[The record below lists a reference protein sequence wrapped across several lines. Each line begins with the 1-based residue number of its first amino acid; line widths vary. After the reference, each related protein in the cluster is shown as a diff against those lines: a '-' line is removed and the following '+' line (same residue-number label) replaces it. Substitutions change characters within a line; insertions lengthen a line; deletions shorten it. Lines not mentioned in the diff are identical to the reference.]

1 MNRIIRKAT
10 SDDLPR
16 IQELIDAGR
25 KKMRAEGNTEQWT
38 DATPILERIVQDMTN
53 GNSYLLEE
61 EGRVVATFAFVKGP
75 DITYKKIYE
84 GAWLND
90 KPYYVIHR
98 IASEPGVHG
107 ILKDVLA
114 WSESFTDTLRIDTHR
129 KNISMRSALVKYG
142 FRYCGIIY
150 LLDGAERLAFQR
162 QSLFYLNSLPIPWNT
177 LSRTSMISSVTSRT
191 PSVTLSNRV
200 DLPVSPTIFSAT
212 CEKK

>member
-38 DATPILERIVQDMTN
+38 DTTPILERIVQDMTN

-98 IASEPGVHG
+98 IASELGVHG

-114 WSESFTDTLRIDTHR
+114 WSESLTDTLRIDTHR

-162 QSLFYLNSLPIPWNT
+162 
-177 LSRTSMISSVTSRT
+177 
-191 PSVTLSNRV
+191 
-200 DLPVSPTIFSAT
+200 
-212 CEKK
+212 

>member
-1 MNRIIRKAT
+1 MKRIIRKAT

-38 DATPILERIVQDMTN
+38 DTTPILERIVQDMTN

-129 KNISMRSALVKYG
+129 KNISMCSALAKYG

-162 QSLFYLNSLPIPWNT
+162 
-177 LSRTSMISSVTSRT
+177 
-191 PSVTLSNRV
+191 
-200 DLPVSPTIFSAT
+200 
-212 CEKK
+212 

>member
-16 IQELIDAGR
+16 IRELIDAGR

-38 DATPILERIVQDMTN
+38 DATPILERIVQDIAN

-61 EGRVVATFAFVKGP
+61 DGRVVATFAFVKGP

-98 IASEPGVHG
+98 IASELGVHG

-114 WSESFTDTLRIDTHR
+114 
-129 KNISMRSALVKYG
+129 
-142 FRYCGIIY
+142 
-150 LLDGAERLAFQR
+150 
-162 QSLFYLNSLPIPWNT
+162 NT
-177 LSRTSMISSVTSRT
+177 ASVTAASSICSME
-191 PSVTLSNRV
+191 PN
-200 DLPVSPTIFSAT
+200 VSPFSGNPFFI
-212 CEKK
+212 

>member
-75 DITYKKIYE
+75 DITYQKIYE

-129 KNISMRSALVKYG
+129 KNISMRSALAKYG
-142 FRYCGIIY
+142 FRYCGII
-150 LLDGAERLAFQR
+150 
-162 QSLFYLNSLPIPWNT
+162 
-177 LSRTSMISSVTSRT
+177 
-191 PSVTLSNRV
+191 
-200 DLPVSPTIFSAT
+200 
-212 CEKK
+212 